1 MAFRGHRPL
10 DLERPLHSDSTYS
23 MNIQIEFLAQLGV
36 VAGGRLRVVEVP
48 ASCSAQDA
56 IRAALADEAEDLRS
70 LVLDGEGDLQPSLL
84 VFVGDEQLDWS
95 QPTALQPDDTIVL
108 APPIAGG

>member
-1 MAFRGHRPL
+1 
-10 DLERPLHSDSTYS
+10 

-36 VAGGRLRVVEVP
+36 VAGGRRRTVEVP
-48 ASCSAQDA
+48 DACSAQDA
-56 IRAALADEAEDLRS
+56 IREALAEDTEDLRT
-70 LVLDGEGDLQPSLL
+70 LVLDGEGVLRPSML

-95 QPTALQPDDTIVL
+95 QPTSLQPDDTIVL